1 MPNMTWND
9 VGHILIETFQWR
21 IQNYEVKQDMLH
33 EKLLWQ
39 RHFVSIKKKKPTHCE
54 CQKEAFSAVNYYKP
68 ITKYE
73 FLVPNTKSFKSL
85 DLFIYFF
92 LW

>member
-1 MPNMTWND
+1 MRSFYGN
-9 VGHILIETFQWR
+9 VILFQ
-21 IQNYEVKQDMLH
+21 L
-33 EKLLWQ
+33 
-39 RHFVSIKKKKPTHCE
+39 KKKTTTHCE

-85 DLFIYFF
+85 DLFHLFF
-92 LW
+92 SLITDGFSFILNNFHQ